1 MPWVAM
7 TTIGRS
13 EIEPAPE
20 IATGS
25 AEEDRRLKEDV
36 YTASAYGDMQKLCR
50 LVEIEGHSLA
60 IPDASG
66 FYALQWSALNN
77 KSSIAQYILEVMT
90 CPACVPR
97 TCVVVEE

>member
-1 MPWVAM
+1 MAM
-7 TTIGRS
+7 TSVGRS
-13 EIEPAPE
+13 EIESATA

-50 LVEIEGHSLA
+50 LVETEGHSLA

-77 KSSIAQYILEVMT
+77 KSAIAHYILEVIT
-90 CPACVPR
+90 CPACVPT
-97 TCVVVEE
+97 TCDVVEE